1 MNENSDLLILFCVRK
16 KFLLYFLFYSSCVI
30 RVRVKFISR
39 QHFPLSFIHLPAIEH
54 SPENRRKGCFLGNQ
68 EFQKLLSR
76 INFRYYKEP
85 SWSSR
90 LNAETHATE
99 RKSIAQTHFQI
110 SFPPQLTALI
120 RFRLCS
126 YVILNKQLYS
136 IKYKFNRILAIF
148 SVQLI
153 EIVCLALVRLCGV
166 MNAHSFSVE
175 RV

>member
-16 KFLLYFLFYSSCVI
+16 KFLLYFLFYFSCVI

-39 QHFPLSFIHLPAIEH
+39 QHFPFSFIHLPEH
-54 SPENRRKGCFLGNQ
+54 SPENRRKDVFSVATFRN
-68 EFQKLLSR
+68 LLSR

-90 LNAETHATE
+90 LNAETSATK
-99 RKSIAQTHFQI
+99 RNSIAQTHFQI

-126 YVILNKQLYS
+126 CFILNKQLYS
-136 IKYKFNRILAIF
+136 INEYKFSDIFCLINRNF
-148 SVQLI
+148 VFMPCS
-153 EIVCLALVRLCGV
+153 ALWCDEC
-166 MNAHSFSVE
+166 A
-175 RV
+175 